1 MTPQDIIEDHRAYY
15 SDEFSQRVLEELFFN
30 SLRTIHSVYI
40 FKHFDE
46 YISQL
51 QADKNED
58 KKDVYWNASYYEKL
72 TDYIKISLAFENY
85 NKATLIKNGFLVH
98 KIKKND
104 LNKELFKLQDSGL
117 PIKIADFKKVCEFK
131 QENRQGKYLLD
142 GLQKNLQT
150 INYSET
156 LSERYQEIIGIDAT
170 LVSQL
175 KEINEYRNKLHFFT
189 DFKGAFRVDQHIDK
203 WRFIKDTSI
212 ATIDKNKK
220 TTANTTFAPAG

>member
-46 YISQL
+46 YVTQL

-85 NKATLIKNGFLVH
+85 SKAVLIKNGYLVH

-104 LNKELFKLQDSGL
+104 LNKELFKMQDNGL
-117 PIKIADFKKVCEFK
+117 PVKIADFRKVCEFK
-131 QENRQGKYLLD
+131 QENLHNKYSLD

-156 LSERYQEIIGIDAT
+156 LSKKFQEIIGIDAM
-170 LVSQL
+170 LVSRL

-189 DFKGAFRVDQHIDK
+189 DFKGAFRIDLHIDK

-212 ATIDKNKK
+212 ATIDKSKK
-220 TTANTTFAPAG
+220 TTANSSLA